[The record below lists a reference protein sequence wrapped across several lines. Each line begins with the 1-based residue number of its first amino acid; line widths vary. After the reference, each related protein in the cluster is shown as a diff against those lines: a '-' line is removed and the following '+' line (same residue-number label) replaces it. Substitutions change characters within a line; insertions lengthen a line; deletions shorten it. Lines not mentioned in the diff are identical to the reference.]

1 MSGLKLYNTL
11 TRQKDE
17 FVPLDPAHIGI
28 YACGPTVYD
37 RIHVGNARPIVVF
50 DVLVRLLR
58 HKYDAVTYVRNITDV
73 DDKIIARADERDMN
87 IATLCADTIK
97 SFHADTNSLL
107 TLNPDFEPRATEHI
121 DGMVALIETLIS
133 NGFAYEAEG
142 HVLFHVK
149 QMPTYGG
156 LSRRSMDDMIAG
168 ARVEVAPYKRDAADF
183 ILWKPSSPAQPGW
196 DSPWGRGR
204 PGWHIECSAMSK
216 YYLGAVFDIH
226 AGGLDLIFPHHENE
240 IAQSCCAHNT
250 DKMANYWLHNGF
262 VTVEG
267 ETMSKST
274 GHFVT
279 VADAVAKHR
288 GEVVRYI
295 LLSAHYRAPL
305 DFSDHA
311 AFDAR
316 NSLDRLY
323 RAIGKVAADETK
335 MDAAFLDC
343 LCDDLNTPAAMARLH
358 ELARL
363 ANKGDAAAAIALK
376 SSAQLMGLLGQTGD
390 AWAKG
395 EIKDLSASMTSEST
409 LSTQLEVDNSDIDAK
424 IAARNDARNRRDFA
438 EADRI
443 RDELAAD
450 GIYLEDSAAGT
461 IWRRG

>member
-17 FVPLDPAHIGI
+17 FVPLDPAHVGI

-58 HKYDAVTYVRNITDV
+58 HKYDKVTYVRNITDV
-73 DDKIIARADERDMN
+73 DDKIIKRADERGMN
-87 IATLCADTIK
+87 IGTLCADTIET
-97 SFHADTNSLL
+97 FHADTESLL
-107 TLNPDFEPRATEHI
+107 TKAPDVEPRATEHI
-121 DGMVALIETLIS
+121 DGMVALIETLIA

-149 QMPTYGG
+149 QMPAYGG

-168 ARVEVAPYKRDAADF
+168 SRVEVAPYKRDAADF
-183 ILWKPSSPAQPGW
+183 VLWKPSSEVQPGW

-216 YYLGAVFDIH
+216 AYLGEVFDIH

-279 VADAVAKHR
+279 VADAVAEHR

-305 DFSDHA
+305 DFSDQA

-323 RAIGKVAADETK
+323 RAVGDVVADPVAIDE
-335 MDAAFLDC
+335 AFLDC
-343 LCDDLNTPAAMARLH
+343 LSDDLNSPAAIARLH

-363 ANKGDAAAAIALK
+363 ANKGDEAARIALK
-376 SSAQLMGLLGQTGD
+376 SSAEVMGLLGQTGD
-390 AWAKG
+390 DWGKGVEAKG
-395 EIKDLSASMTSEST
+395 VEVTVAVGTVEIVVTDEA
-409 LSTQLEVDNSDIDAK
+409 IDAK
-424 IAARNDARNRRDFA
+424 INARNDARKRRDFA

-443 RDELAAD
+443 RDELAAN
-450 GIYLEDSAAGT
+450 GIYLEDTAEGT

>member
-17 FVPLDPAHIGI
+17 FVPLDPAHVGI

-58 HKYDAVTYVRNITDV
+58 HKYDKVTYVRNITDV
-73 DDKIIARADERDMN
+73 DDKIIKRADERGMN
-87 IATLCADTIK
+87 IGTLCADTIET
-97 SFHADTNSLL
+97 FHADTESLL
-107 TLNPDFEPRATEHI
+107 TKAPDVEPRATEHI
-121 DGMVALIETLIS
+121 DGMIALIETLIA

-149 QMPTYGG
+149 QMPAYGG

-168 ARVEVAPYKRDAADF
+168 SRVEVAPYKRDAADF
-183 ILWKPSSPAQPGW
+183 VLWKPSSEAQPGW

-216 YYLGAVFDIH
+216 AYLGEVFDIH

-279 VADAVAKHR
+279 VADAVAEHR

-305 DFSDHA
+305 DFSDQA

-323 RAIGKVAADETK
+323 RAVGDVVADPAAIDE
-335 MDAAFLDC
+335 AFLDC
-343 LCDDLNTPAAMARLH
+343 LSDDLNSPAAIARLH

-363 ANKGDAAAAIALK
+363 ANKGDEAARIALK
-376 SSAQLMGLLGQTGD
+376 SSAEVMGLLGQTGD
-390 AWAKG
+390 DWGKGVEAKG
-395 EIKDLSASMTSEST
+395 VEAAGAVGTAEIVNTDEA
-409 LSTQLEVDNSDIDAK
+409 IDAK
-424 IAARNDARNRRDFA
+424 INARNDARKRRDFA

-443 RDELAAD
+443 RDELATN
-450 GIYLEDSAAGT
+450 GIYLEDTAEGT

>member
-17 FVPLDPAHIGI
+17 FVPLDPAHVGI

-58 HKYDAVTYVRNITDV
+58 HKYDKVTYVRNITDV
-73 DDKIIARADERDMN
+73 DDKIIKRADERGMN
-87 IATLCADTIK
+87 IGTLCADTIET
-97 SFHADTNSLL
+97 FHADTESLL
-107 TLNPDFEPRATEHI
+107 TKAPDIEPRATEHI
-121 DGMVALIETLIS
+121 DGMIALIETLIA

-149 QMPTYGG
+149 QMPAYGG

-168 ARVEVAPYKRDAADF
+168 SRVEVAPYKRDAADF
-183 ILWKPSSPAQPGW
+183 ALWKAVKPGEPSWS
-196 DSPWGRGR
+196 SPWGEGR
-204 PGWHIECSAMSK
+204 PGWHIECSAMNHK
-216 YYLGAVFDIH
+216 HLGDHFDIH
-226 AGGLDLIFPHHENE
+226 GGGSDLMFPHHENE

-279 VADAVAKHR
+279 VADAVAEHR

-305 DFSDHA
+305 DFSDQA

-323 RAIGKVAADETK
+323 RAVGDVTADPAAIDET
-335 MDAAFLDC
+335 FLDC
-343 LCDDLNTPAAMARLH
+343 LSDDLNSPAAIARLH

-363 ANKGDAAAAIALK
+363 ANKGDEAARIALK
-376 SSAQLMGLLGQTGD
+376 SSAEVMGLLGQTGD
-390 AWAKG
+390 SWGKGVEAKG
-395 EIKDLSASMTSEST
+395 VEAAGAVGTVDIEVTDEAIDTNIK
-409 LSTQLEVDNSDIDAK
+409 
-424 IAARNDARNRRDFA
+424 ARNDARKRRDFA

-443 RDELAAD
+443 RDELAAN
-450 GIYLEDSAAGT
+450 GIYLEDTAEGT

>member
-11 TRQKDE
+11 TRQKDK
-17 FVPLDPAHIGI
+17 FVPIDPAHVGI

-58 HKYDAVTYVRNITDV
+58 HKYDKVTYVRNITDV
-73 DDKIIARADERDMN
+73 DDKIIKRADERGMN
-87 IATLCADTIK
+87 IGTLCADTIET
-97 SFHADTNSLL
+97 FHADTESLL
-107 TLNPDFEPRATEHI
+107 TKAPDVEPRATEHI
-121 DGMVALIETLIS
+121 DGMVALIKTLIA

-149 QMPTYGG
+149 QMPAYGG

-168 ARVEVAPYKRDAADF
+168 SRVEVAPYKRDAADF
-183 ILWKPSSPAQPGW
+183 VLWKPSTEAQPGW

-216 YYLGAVFDIH
+216 AYLGEVFDIH

-240 IAQSCCAHNT
+240 IAQSCCAHDT

-279 VADAVAKHR
+279 VADAVAEHR

-305 DFSDHA
+305 DFSDQA

-323 RAIGKVAADETK
+323 RAVGDVTADPAAIDE
-335 MDAAFLDC
+335 AFLDC
-343 LCDDLNTPAAMARLH
+343 LSDDLNSPAAIARLH

-363 ANKGDAAAAIALK
+363 ANKGDEAARIALK
-376 SSAQLMGLLGQTGD
+376 SSAEVMGLLGQTGD
-390 AWAKG
+390 DWGKGVEAKG
-395 EIKDLSASMTSEST
+395 VEAAGAVGTAEIVNTDEA
-409 LSTQLEVDNSDIDAK
+409 IDAK
-424 IAARNDARNRRDFA
+424 INARNDARKRRDFA

-443 RDELAAD
+443 RDELATN
-450 GIYLEDSAAGT
+450 GIYLEDTAEGT